1 MSDSEVSHFPSVAV
15 IDWNGLRIPGHERL
29 GRRIDWSW
37 AEAGVKKSKG
47 SPGNWAVSCS
57 DVLWCLMFA
66 LGGYSEWHPMMLTSK
81 SAYRALVKLE
91 THMLETHMLKRCHGF
106 SSIFTG
112 WLPGELKG
120 SKMKFYGRGPR
131 RLTTRMARRVSLQHL
146 WCAGCLCWEHIHTLL
161 VLEVK
166 HISVSNIWRPLQ
178 TAVNIYIYIYTV
190 NYSVIV
196 IDELWIYDD

>member
-91 THMLETHMLKRCHGF
+91 THMLETHMLKRCQGF

-120 SKMKFYGRGPR
+120 SKMKFYGRWTEALDNTDGTQGIFAAFVMCGLFMLRTHPY
-131 RLTTRMARRVSLQHL
+131 TTRTWSEAHL
-146 WCAGCLCWEHIHTLL
+146 C
-161 VLEVK
+161 VQYLEAAPNRSK
-166 HISVSNIWRPLQ
+166 NI
-178 TAVNIYIYIYTV
+178 
-190 NYSVIV
+190 
-196 IDELWIYDD
+196 LWITPW